1 MSDSTDTIV
10 LIHGLWMTPLS
21 WESWVARYESRGYT
35 VLAPSWP
42 GLEGGVEQL
51 RRDPTPL
58 TKLDIG
64 QIVDHYDGIIRG
76 LDSKPII
83 IGHSFGGAFTQVLLD
98 RGLGAAGVGISSGT
112 VKGVLDLPL
121 STLRVT
127 WHILGNPFNRGKAT
141 DPSEE
146 QFRYSFG
153 NTLSEE
159 ESRAAYARYHVA
171 SANRVLFQG
180 AAANFSPS
188 TPLKVNFRNGDRAPL
203 LFIASDKDHVVPAKA
218 SRSNYERYAHS
229 SAVTEFKEFPGRS
242 HFLVGQR
249 GWEEIADFAL
259 SWATANAMP
268 NGPLRASVRSSDVAE
283 LVR

>member
-21 WESWVARYESRGYT
+21 WESWAARYESRGYK

-42 GLEGGVEQL
+42 GLEDGVEQL

-58 TKLDIG
+58 TKLDIE
-64 QIVDHYDGIIRG
+64 QIVDHYDRIIRG
-76 LDSKPII
+76 LDSKAII
-83 IGHSFGGAFTQVLLD
+83 MGHSFGGAFTQVLLD
-98 RGLGAAGVGISSGT
+98 RGLGAAGVVISSGT

-121 STLRVT
+121 STLKATR
-127 WHILGNPFNRGKAT
+127 HILGNPFNRGKAT
-141 DPSEE
+141 DPTEK
-146 QFRYSFG
+146 QFRYAFG
-153 NTLSEE
+153 NTLTEA
-159 ESRAAYARYHVA
+159 ESRAAYERYHVA

-180 AAANFSPS
+180 AAVNFTPS
-188 TPLKVNFRNGDRAPL
+188 SPLKVNFRNDDRAPL
-203 LFIASDKDHVVPAKA
+203 LFIASDKDHIVPAKA
-218 SRSNYERYAHS
+218 SRSNYEKYANS

-242 HFLVGQR
+242 HFIVGQK

-268 NGPLRASVRSSDVAE
+268 NSSTLAE